1 MFTPTTQDEVREA
14 VLALP
19 AVRVRGGGAKPA
31 LSAGATLSTAGLR
44 GILEY
49 EPGEF
54 TFTALAGT
62 PLAEVRDAL
71 AANGQ
76 YLPFDPP
83 WAAAGATLGGTV
95 AAGLSGPGRFQY
107 GGVRDFLLGV
117 RIVTGDGRAVR
128 GGDKVVKNA
137 AGFDI
142 PKLMVGSLGRLGVIT
157 EVSFKVFPAPAATA
171 TVVVEFRRLED
182 ATAMLQ
188 RLAASRLALA
198 ALELEPGRAA
208 PRRAGDVSPPLDQ
221 PARLLLRL
229 GGLRDALPARITR
242 VREFLGSGPG
252 IELIDD
258 DELFWQ
264 SAAEFNWAPV
274 DHALAKM
281 PLVSS
286 QIADLESALAGAA
299 SEVPR
304 RYSVGGNAA
313 WLAWPSSVES
323 ILLHTAAERLGRKL
337 LVVRNPDPSA
347 SLTVEH
353 NPLLLK
359 LLSVFDPQRKF
370 AKADLN
376 PA

>member
-19 AVRVRGGGAKPA
+19 AVRVRGGGTKPA
-31 LSAGATLSTAGLR
+31 LSASATLSTAGLR

-62 PLAEVRDAL
+62 PLADVRDAL
-71 AANGQ
+71 AANSQ

-83 WAAAGATLGGTV
+83 WSAAGATLGGTV

-128 GGDKVVKNA
+128 GGGKVVKNA

-171 TVVVEFRRLED
+171 TVVVEFPRLED

-188 RLAASRLALA
+188 RLAASRFALA
-198 ALELEPGRAA
+198 ALELEP
-208 PRRAGDVSPPLDQ
+208 SPPLVQ
-221 PARLLLRL
+221 PARLCLRL

-252 IELIDD
+252 IELIEDD
-258 DELFWQ
+258 AALWQ
-264 SAAEFNWAPV
+264 SAAEFDWAPA

-299 SEVPR
+299 SEIPR

-313 WLAWPSSVES
+313 WLAWRPSSVERS
-323 ILLHTAAERLGRKL
+323 LLHAAAERLGRKL
-337 LVVRNPDPSA
+337 LTVRDPDPSA
-347 SLTVEH
+347 SLTVESH
-353 NPLLLK
+353 PLLLK
-359 LLSVFDPQRKF
+359 LLSVFDPPQKYSTAQVCRV
-370 AKADLN
+370 
-376 PA
+376 